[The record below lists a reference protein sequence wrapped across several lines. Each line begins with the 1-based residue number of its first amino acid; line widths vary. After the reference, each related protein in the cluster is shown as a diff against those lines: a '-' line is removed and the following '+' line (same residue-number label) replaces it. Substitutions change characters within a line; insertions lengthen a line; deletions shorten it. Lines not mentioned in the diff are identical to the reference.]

1 MEKEGKKGVSR
12 KSLNYNTVKRKFWPH
27 QWKLSQQRLLV
38 DTRIRMDPNTPTK
51 LSQCLETAQGHV
63 QLEHIEEQLLVTA
76 ITASY
81 GRFSSK
87 EAQAMP
93 PHI

>member
-1 MEKEGKKGVSR
+1 MEGEGKEGVSR
-12 KSLNYNTVKRKFWPH
+12 KSLDYNTIKRKFGPH

-38 DTRIRMDPNTPTK
+38 DNRVRINPNTPTK
-51 LSQCLETAQGHV
+51 LSHCLEAALGHA
-63 QLEHIEEQLLVTA
+63 QLEHIEEQLVVTA

-81 GRFSSK
+81 GGFSSK
-87 EAQAMP
+87 ETQAMP